1 MRFAM
6 VLEQGNDGGWG
17 GYCPDLDGLIVVGDT
32 RDDVLNAAP
41 DAISE
46 YLSELRGQGIPLP
59 TLHDDVVA
67 VEVKALV
74 GAD

>member
-6 VLEQGNDGGWG
+6 ILEHGDDGGWG

-41 DAISE
+41 EAISE
-46 YLSELRGQGIPLP
+46 YLSELRAQGIPLP
-59 TLHDDVVA
+59 PLHADVVA
-67 VEVKALV
+67 VEVKTLV